1 MDGQSDGESSEE
13 EEEEQHALRREVR
26 VYYSRWSGIRVRYK
40 WLQYVQRMKR
50 ESERRAKKRESEGEK
65 KERKREE
72 RPVPMADRV
81 NFSL

>member
-1 MDGQSDGESSEE
+1 MKKEEE

-50 ESERRAKKRESEGEK
+50 ESERRGRE
-65 KERKREE
+65 RI
-72 RPVPMADRV
+72 D
-81 NFSL
+81 